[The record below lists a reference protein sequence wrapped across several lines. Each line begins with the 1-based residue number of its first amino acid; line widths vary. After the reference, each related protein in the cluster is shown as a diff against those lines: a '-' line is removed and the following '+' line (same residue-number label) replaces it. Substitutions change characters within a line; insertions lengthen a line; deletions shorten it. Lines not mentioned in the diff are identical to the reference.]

1 MIWIWVRISPFAVMC
16 LTETHPKVNLRNAH
30 AWSVPTEKA
39 LKLIASYAPLLELG
53 AGTGYWAS
61 QLMEYATDLLVFD
74 EKHFQSS
81 FNDQTQ
87 ISEGQEISARY
98 FCQVQQG
105 GPEIANKYADRT
117 LLLMWPDYMGYGAYG
132 LQCLQHYQGNTLI
145 LIGEWKNSTF
155 GSYAQGISEHGQSF
169 SLDFQE
175 KSKPSLSWLKS
186 WTYQPG
192 HCSWIAYKSFEGGTH
207 KKKRRFRKGCIF
219 LKGLGPTETVVIL
232 HKWYSDDVL
241 KIDLIYLN
249 TFDVFQEMWKA
260 LKNWK
265 LCWYFPWES
274 TLRRRLSLDAWY
286 QNWWVGLPQQW
297 WQRAWGVLWFGLIV
311 GFFPAAKLEP
321 YQFSSTCKNTN

>member
-1 MIWIWVRISPFAVMC
+1 
-16 LTETHPKVNLRNAH
+16 
-30 AWSVPTEKA
+30 
-39 LKLIASYAPLLELG
+39 
-53 AGTGYWAS
+53 
-61 QLMEYATDLLVFD
+61 MEFATDILVFD

-117 LLLMWPDYMGYGAYG
+117 LLLMWPDYMGFGTYG

-175 KSKPSLSWLKS
+175 KVE
-186 WTYQPG
+186 
-192 HCSWIAYKSFEGGTH
+192 AEFELIEILDLPTWPLFLDRLQIFRRRNTQ
-207 KKKRRFRKGCIF
+207 KKRRFRKGCIF

-260 LKNWK
+260 LSNWK
-265 LCWYFPWES
+265 FCWYFPWES
-274 TLRRRLSLDAWY
+274 TLRRLSLDAGY

-297 WQRAWGVLWFGLIV
+297 WQRAWGVLWLGWLLAH
-311 GFFPAAKLEP
+311 FPQPSWSLMSFQAPARKQTKYL
-321 YQFSSTCKNTN
+321 NHWI

>member
-1 MIWIWVRISPFAVMC
+1 MNLGRISPFAAMC

-61 QLMEYATDLLVFD
+61 QLMEFATDILVFD
-74 EKHFQSS
+74 EKHFQIS

-105 GPEIANKYADRT
+105 GPEIASKYADRT
-117 LLLMWPDYMGYGAYG
+117 LLLMWPDYMGYGTYG

-175 KSKPSLSWLKS
+175 KVE
-186 WTYQPG
+186 
-192 HCSWIAYKSFEGGTH
+192 AEFELIEILDLPTWPLFLDRLQIFRRRNTQ
-207 KKKRRFRKGCIF
+207 KKRRFRKRCIF
-219 LKGLGPTETVVIL
+219 FEGTGCNTKGG
-232 HKWYSDDVL
+232 
-241 KIDLIYLN
+241 N
-249 TFDVFQEMWKA
+249 
-260 LKNWK
+260 
-265 LCWYFPWES
+265 
-274 TLRRRLSLDAWY
+274 
-286 QNWWVGLPQQW
+286 
-297 WQRAWGVLWFGLIV
+297 
-311 GFFPAAKLEP
+311 
-321 YQFSSTCKNTN
+321 SS